1 MTRWL
6 LSCKAI
12 TPPLHSLLPSH
23 YNHPYLGDKKVFL
36 SSVGIWLF
44 VFSVWSNSLKYTQ
57 SLFQAIS
64 RRLRRQ
70 RIWFL
75 FQWPLSVSTML
86 SIIKG
91 LHSPFW
97 GRTYSLLIFQDQV
110 KMTCIADF
118 FRNGGTG
125 THVPSKFQVKLPFL
139 DFGLHTSFYFS
150 AFTLLLYAAWHLNV
164 VNLQPFPSF

>member
-12 TPPLHSLLPSH
+12 TPPLYSLLPSH
-23 YNHPYLGDKKVFL
+23 YNPPYLGDKKVFL

-44 VFSVWSNSLKYTQ
+44 GFSVWSNSLKYTQ

-64 RRLRRQ
+64 RRQ
-70 RIWFL
+70 RIWIL
-75 FQWPLSVSTML
+75 FQWPLSVSTMS

-91 LHSPFW
+91 LLRSPFW

-118 FRNGGTG
+118 FWNGGTG
-125 THVPSKFQVKLPFL
+125 THVPSKFQVKLPYL
-139 DFGLHTSFYFS
+139 DFGLHTTYIRLSIFGLHS
-150 AFTLLLYAAWHLNV
+150 TPLRCLTS
-164 VNLQPFPSF
+164 QCC